1 MFGYLSGMT
10 MSMVEYL
17 SDMFDYR
24 SGMSMS
30 ISGHLLGMST
40 NMFCHLSGMI
50 TSMVDHISSAIR
62 GRVQSH
68 KGLYRTSSLKAQE
81 CKICSYL
88 SVRENLPLI
97 SFC

>member
-1 MFGYLSGMT
+1 MRKAGLGQTPLRYKYETHQIGMS

-62 GRVQSH
+62 GRV
-68 KGLYRTSSLKAQE
+68 
-81 CKICSYL
+81 
-88 SVRENLPLI
+88 
-97 SFC
+97 